1 MKKSEPNLN
10 TTAKL
15 WILHILVYYFVFAC
29 LHVFIIR
36 YYSGSI
42 ICKESLNIILL
53 SPIIGLMGF
62 FDLFPGFIVIPIIV
76 MLLILSHIY
85 IGEIYK
91 SYLVSILLVRIV
103 HYIVAAS
110 TGASK
115 YPFLS
120 SQIKVNILFL
130 IFPSLVAALLVNWY
144 LLGKHEKS
152 TLFKMYY
159 DKE

>member
-15 WILHILVYYFVFAC
+15 WILHILVYYFVFGC
-29 LHVFIIR
+29 LYVSIIR

-42 ICKESLNIILL
+42 TYKHSFGIILL
-53 SPIIGLMGF
+53 SPIAGVVGI
-62 FDLFPGFIVIPIIV
+62 FDFFPGFIIIPIIV
-76 MLLILSHIY
+76 MLCLLSHIY

-110 TGASK
+110 TGASN